1 MFQAMRQEIFQSPFR
16 QVSGS
21 TPRLTRRA
29 APFPHV
35 FFAIV
40 ALTALCFSQFAESQS
55 PQPSARQA
63 KSPEAEK
70 DQLTRRQ
77 AALAMLDLVLAGA
90 KSLSLPQNRLAIESE
105 AFPLLWNRNESQ
117 ARALVTE
124 MVGDFAQAASRQQ
137 ETSDP
142 NSGPSL
148 RQQWQ
153 VVLRTIAQ
161 SDAELALS
169 FMNASRLS
177 VQSGNP
183 EQDEVEERRL
193 RLELAAQQAA
203 HDPRNALRAAEK
215 DLQTPGDLPWELINL
230 LAQVA
235 AKDPEAGTQLLHDIV
250 ARVRSTDVSSPN
262 GNFNFALNLLNS
274 QAPTS
279 NSGTTPDDTLKTLAD
294 SIASTALSPQFP
306 APMLR
311 TLQASLPA
319 LEQFAPSRAQALHQ
333 KLAEQFQALTP
344 EQKSWDQFSDAQA
357 SGDPNR
363 LLAAVEQSPE
373 DVRSNI
379 SQQVA
384 WQFANNGDLPRARQV
399 AESLTDPLQR
409 EQVMQQALRQ
419 SAWNA
424 CNQGDF
430 AAARQLAQQI
440 TPEED
445 RATMLAQF
453 ALNAV
458 GAQQEAIAQE
468 MLEEASGL
476 LASRAPGASLF
487 TAQLQVAQAFAR
499 LKPARAVP
507 LLERS
512 ASQLQQVLAAA
523 AEVDAFLP
531 FQRSFEGGELI
542 LNSGFLFNSLI
553 QPYVQAT
560 AELAN
565 YDLPAARILADRLP
579 LPEARL
585 MAELSVARTA
595 LGDPTPAAAQ
605 VSIDGNVVGLRQ
617 LISLR

>member
-1 MFQAMRQEIFQSPFR
+1 MSPI
-16 QVSGS
+16 
-21 TPRLTRRA
+21 TRRITLRCTRRPRVLLA
-29 APFPHV
+29 AV
-35 FFAIV
+35 TLA
-40 ALTALCFSQFAESQS
+40 ALCTAQVAESQS
-55 PQPSARQA
+55 PQSGAERSNP
-63 KSPEAEK
+63 PEAEK
-70 DQLTRRQ
+70 DRLARHR
-77 AALAMLDLVLAGA
+77 AAAEMLDQVLAGV

-105 AFPLLWNRNESQ
+105 AFPLLWSRNESQ
-117 ARALVTE
+117 ARALVTQ
-124 MVGDFAQAASRQQ
+124 MVGDFAQAAASHL
-137 ETSDP
+137 EDEISDP
-142 NSGPSL
+142 NSLQSL

-153 VVLRTIAQ
+153 VALRAIAQ

-183 EQDEVEERRL
+183 EQDEAEERSL
-193 RLELAAQQAA
+193 RLELAAQLAA

-230 LAQVA
+230 LAQVE
-235 AKDPEAGTQLLHDIV
+235 AKDPEAGAQLLHDIV
-250 ARVRSTDVSSPN
+250 SHVRSTDLSSA
-262 GNFNFALNLLNS
+262 GGSFNFALNLLNS
-274 QAPTS
+274 QVSTS
-279 NSGTTPDDTLKTLAD
+279 NNATTPDETLKPLAD

-306 APMLR
+306 AVMLR
-311 TLQASLPA
+311 NLQGALPA
-319 LEQFAPSRAQALHQ
+319 LDQFAPSRAQALRQ
-333 KLAEQFQALTP
+333 KLAEYSQALTP

-363 LLAAVEQSPE
+363 LLAAAEQSPE
-373 DVRSNI
+373 EVRSNI

-384 WQFANNGDLPRARQV
+384 WQFASSGDLPRARQV

-409 EQVMQQALRQ
+409 EQVVQQALHQ
-419 SAWNA
+419 SATNA

-440 TPEED
+440 TSEED

-453 ALNAV
+453 AMNAV
-458 GAQQEAIAQE
+458 GAQQETIAQE

-487 TAQLQVAQAFAR
+487 AAQLQVAQAFAR

-512 ASQLQQVLAAA
+512 AGQLQQVLTAAV
-523 AEVDAFLP
+523 EVDAFLP
-531 FQRSFEGGELI
+531 FQRSFEHGELI
-542 LNSGFLFNSLI
+542 LSAGFLFNSLV

-560 AELAN
+560 AELAT

-579 LPEARL
+579 FPEARL

-595 LGDPTPAAAQ
+595 LEDPAPAATQ
-605 VSIDGNVVGLRQ
+605 VSMGGGFARLLQ
-617 LISLR
+617 

>member
-1 MFQAMRQEIFQSPFR
+1 MPLIPPRI
-16 QVSGS
+16 
-21 TPRLTRRA
+21 TPRYAYVVLAGVTLA
-29 APFPHV
+29 
-35 FFAIV
+35 
-40 ALTALCFSQFAESQS
+40 ALCSAPLAQSQS
-55 PQPSARQA
+55 PQPGAQQA

-70 DQLTRRQ
+70 DLLARRQ
-77 AALAMLDLVLAGA
+77 AALAMLDQILAGA
-90 KSLSLPQNRLAIESE
+90 KSLSLPQNRLAIASE
-105 AFPLLWNRNESQ
+105 VSPLLWSRNESQ
-117 ARALVTE
+117 ARALVTQ
-124 MVGDFAQAASRQQ
+124 MVGDFAQAASRHIED
-137 ETSDP
+137 ETPDT
-142 NSGPSL
+142 NSRQSL

-153 VVLRTIAQ
+153 VAFRTISQ

-169 FMNASRLS
+169 FMNASRAS

-183 EQDEVEERRL
+183 QQDEAEERGL

-215 DLQTPGDLPWELINL
+215 DLQTPGDLPWELLNL
-230 LAQVA
+230 LAQVE
-235 AKDPEAGTQLLHDIV
+235 AKDPEAGAQLLHDIV
-250 ARVRSTDVSSPN
+250 SRVRSTDLSSA
-262 GNFNFALNLLNS
+262 GASFNFALNLLNS
-274 QAPTS
+274 QATTS
-279 NSGTTPDDTLKTLAD
+279 NNGAAPDETLKALAD

-306 APMLR
+306 AILLR
-311 TLQASLPA
+311 NLQGSLPA
-319 LEQFAPSRAQALHQ
+319 LDQFAPSRAQALRQ
-333 KLAEQFQALTP
+333 KLAEDFQALTP

-363 LLAAVEQSPE
+363 LLAAAEQSPE
-373 DVRSNI
+373 EVRSNI
-379 SQQVA
+379 SQQIA

-399 AESLTDPLQR
+399 AENLTDPLQR

-419 SAWNA
+419 SASNV

-430 AAARQLAQQI
+430 TSARQLAQQI

-445 RATMLAQF
+445 RAIMLAQF
-453 ALNAV
+453 AMNAV
-458 GAQQEAIAQE
+458 GAQQETIAQE

-523 AEVDAFLP
+523 VEVDAFLP
-531 FQRSFEGGELI
+531 FQRSFENGELI
-542 LNSGFLFNSLI
+542 LNTGFLFNSLI

-565 YDLPAARILADRLP
+565 YDLPAARILADRLS

-585 MAELSVARTA
+585 MAELSVARAA
-595 LGDPTPAAAQ
+595 LEDPAPAVTQASMGRSVARLVQ
-605 VSIDGNVVGLRQ
+605 
-617 LISLR
+617 

>member
-1 MFQAMRQEIFQSPFR
+1 MPLIPPRI
-16 QVSGS
+16 
-21 TPRLTRRA
+21 TPRYAYVVLA
-29 APFPHV
+29 AV
-35 FFAIV
+35 TLA
-40 ALTALCFSQFAESQS
+40 ALCSAPLAQSQS
-55 PQPSARQA
+55 PQPGAQQA

-70 DQLTRRQ
+70 DLLARRQ
-77 AALAMLDLVLAGA
+77 AALAMLDQILAGA
-90 KSLSLPQNRLAIESE
+90 KSLSLPQNRLAIASE
-105 AFPLLWNRNESQ
+105 VFPLLWSRNESQ
-117 ARALVTE
+117 ARALVTQ
-124 MVGDFAQAASRQQ
+124 MVGDFAQAASRHIED
-137 ETSDP
+137 ETPDT
-142 NSGPSL
+142 NSRQSL

-153 VVLRTIAQ
+153 VAFRTISQ

-169 FMNASRLS
+169 FMNASRAS

-183 EQDEVEERRL
+183 QQDEAEERGL

-250 ARVRSTDVSSPN
+250 GRVRSTDLSSAGVS
-262 GNFNFALNLLNS
+262 FNFALNLLNS
-274 QAPTS
+274 QATTS
-279 NSGTTPDDTLKTLAD
+279 NNGAAPDETLKALAD

-306 APMLR
+306 AILLR
-311 TLQASLPA
+311 NLQGSLPA
-319 LEQFAPSRAQALHQ
+319 LDQFAPSRAQALRQ
-333 KLAEQFQALTP
+333 KLAEDFQALTP

-363 LLAAVEQSPE
+363 LLAAAEQSPE
-373 DVRSNI
+373 EVRSNI
-379 SQQVA
+379 SQQIA

-399 AESLTDPLQR
+399 AENLTDPLQR

-419 SAWNA
+419 SASNV

-430 AAARQLAQQI
+430 TSARQLAQQI

-445 RATMLAQF
+445 RAIMLAQF
-453 ALNAV
+453 AMNAV
-458 GAQQEAIAQE
+458 GAQQETIAQE

-523 AEVDAFLP
+523 VEVDAFLP
-531 FQRSFEGGELI
+531 FQRSFENGELI
-542 LNSGFLFNSLI
+542 LNTGFLFNSLI

-565 YDLPAARILADRLP
+565 YDLPAARILADRLS

-585 MAELSVARTA
+585 MAELSVARAA
-595 LGDPTPAAAQ
+595 LEDPAPTVTQASMGRSVARLVQ
-605 VSIDGNVVGLRQ
+605 
-617 LISLR
+617 

>member
-1 MFQAMRQEIFQSPFR
+1 MPLI
-16 QVSGS
+16 
-21 TPRLTRRA
+21 TPRITPRRA
-29 APFPHV
+29 RFPHLLLAAV
-35 FFAIV
+35 TLA
-40 ALTALCFSQFAESQS
+40 ALCTAQLAESQ
-55 PQPSARQA
+55 PQSIADRANP
-63 KSPEAEK
+63 PEAEK
-70 DQLTRRQ
+70 ARLARHQ
-77 AALAMLDLVLAGA
+77 AALGMLDLVLAGA
-90 KSLSLPQNRLAIESE
+90 KSLTLPQNRLAIESE
-105 AFPLLWNRNESQ
+105 AFPLLWSRNESQ
-117 ARALVTE
+117 ARALVTQ
-124 MVGDFAQAASRQQ
+124 MVGDFAQASTRHTED
-137 ETSDP
+137 ETPDP
-142 NSGPSL
+142 NSRQFL
-148 RQQWQ
+148 CQQWQ
-153 VVLRTIAQ
+153 VALRTIAQ

-169 FMNASRLS
+169 FMNASRAS

-183 EQDEVEERRL
+183 EQDEAEERGL

-230 LAQVA
+230 LAQVE
-235 AKDPEAGTQLLHDIV
+235 AKDPEAGAQLLHDIV
-250 ARVRSTDVSSPN
+250 SRVRSTDLSSA
-262 GNFNFALNLLNS
+262 GASFNFALNLLNS
-274 QAPTS
+274 QASSSS
-279 NSGTTPDDTLKTLAD
+279 NGATPDETLKALAD
-294 SIASTALSPQFP
+294 SVASTALSPQFP
-306 APMLR
+306 AIMLR
-311 TLQASLPA
+311 NLQGSLPA
-319 LEQFAPSRAQALHQ
+319 LDQFAPGRAQALRQ
-333 KLAEQFQALTP
+333 KLAETFQALTP

-363 LLAAVEQSPE
+363 LLAAAEQSPE
-373 DVRSNI
+373 EVRSNI

-399 AESLTDPLQR
+399 AENITDPLQR
-409 EQVMQQALRQ
+409 AQVMQQAVRQ
-419 SAWNA
+419 TATNA

-453 ALNAV
+453 AINAV
-458 GAQQEAIAQE
+458 GAQQETIAQE

-476 LASRAPGASLF
+476 LASRPPGASLF
-487 TAQLQVAQAFAR
+487 TAQLQVAQSFAR

-512 ASQLQQVLAAA
+512 ASQLQQVLTAAI
-523 AEVDAFLP
+523 EVDAFLP
-531 FQRSFEGGELI
+531 FQRSFENGELI

-579 LPEARL
+579 FPEARL

-595 LGDPTPAAAQ
+595 LEDPAPAATQDAMQ
-605 VSIDGNVVGLRQ
+605 HAGTLVMLR
-617 LISLR
+617 